1 MIFLITNNVIL
12 RVALLNFISFSRP
25 NSEDAELYDY
35 IRAEVGERMVDRL
48 FDLTKEC
55 KIVAEIGCNRGFIT
69 RHELPDG
76 LQKYYLCDSSE
87 IALEQ
92 AKNAAKL
99 DGYELTTL
107 QMDEEAPKVRKTFH
121 LFC

>member
-1 MIFLITNNVIL
+1 M
-12 RVALLNFISFSRP
+12 NFISYSCP

-69 RHELPDG
+69 RHELPEG

-121 LFC
+121 LICLIR